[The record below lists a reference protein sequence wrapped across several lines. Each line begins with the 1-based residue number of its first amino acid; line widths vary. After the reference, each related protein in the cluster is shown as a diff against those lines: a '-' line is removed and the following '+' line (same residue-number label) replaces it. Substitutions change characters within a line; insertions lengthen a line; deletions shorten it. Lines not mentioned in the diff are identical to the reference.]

1 MKKRSLRMS
10 LGAAA
15 VRALTARRSAA
26 GLYPAYSESTS
37 FLGPEPTGFQAS
49 HIHVREKRKLSRR
62 LREFFIYS
70 PALGRTVGVR
80 VLLPGI
86 PQEEAVPLFLFH
98 GGGDDFRS
106 WTDLGRAELHTRDS
120 RFLVVMPDA
129 GSAVY
134 SRHEIAADHVE
145 DWPEFHTRELPEL
158 ISDLYSTTSELR
170 VAAGLSMGGYGAM
183 KYSAWRPDLYAAAA
197 AFSSPLIPQAAPPL
211 FEILTMR
218 AGAEADSLFG
228 SYKDGDARWAANSP
242 YDLAENLRGLDIWLS
257 AGSGTPDAAEQTDD
271 SADTME
277 AHLHN
282 HGGRFAARLNNLGIK
297 HVWAPRDTGMHNW
310 FAWQRELKAWLRH
323 AHDSGL
329 DRRPDPE
336 AGVDP
341 RPRFW
346 KQVADGAP
354 FSFISGLPVFGIYG
368 WKVEISR
375 RRPQM
380 VTFGDVTPN
389 GFTLNGAGTFRVT
402 SPPMFIPGAE
412 AAITVR
418 SPLGVNP
425 YTTTADGRGSIS
437 ITGQMG
443 AALHDP
449 FVPGSRT
456 KHFRTWGQSAVT
468 EVIIR
473 GRRKNSEKSE
483 TMDDSDH
490 ESRQSSKGG
499 RRTAKG
505 T

>member
-1 MKKRSLRMS
+1 MVKRSLRMS
-10 LGAAA
+10 VGARA

-37 FLGPEPTGFQAS
+37 FLGPEPTGFEAA
-49 HIHVREKRKLSRR
+49 HVHVREKRKLSRR
-62 LREFFIYS
+62 LREFFVYS

-86 PQEEAVPLFLFH
+86 PQEHAVPLFLFH

-106 WTDLGRAELHTRDS
+106 WTDLGRAELHTRGS

-129 GSAVY
+129 GAAVY
-134 SRHEIAADHVE
+134 SRHELAPGEVE
-145 DWPEFHTRELPEL
+145 DWPEFHVRELPML
-158 ISDLYSTTSELR
+158 IGDLYSTCPELR

-183 KYSAWRPDLYAAAA
+183 KYAAWRPDLYAAAA

-211 FEILTMR
+211 FEILALR
-218 AGAEADSLFG
+218 AGAPADSLFG
-228 SYKDGDARWAANSP
+228 SFKDGDARWEANSP

-257 AGSGTPDAAEQTDD
+257 AGSGTPDDAENSSE
-271 SADTME
+271 SADVME

-282 HGGRFAARLNNLGIK
+282 HGGRFAERLGELGIK
-297 HVWAPRDTGMHNW
+297 HAWAPRETGMHNW
-310 FAWQRELKAWLRH
+310 FAWQRELKAWLAH
-323 AHDSGL
+323 ATQADL
-329 DRRPDPE
+329 DRSPTGTPSR
-336 AGVDP
+336 DP

-346 KQVADGAP
+346 TSVADGAP
-354 FSFISGLPVFGIYG
+354 FTFISGLPVFEIYG

-375 RRPQM
+375 RRPQI
-380 VTFGDVTPN
+380 VTFGDVSPS

-402 SPPMFIPGAE
+402 SPPMFMPGAE
-412 AAITVR
+412 ASITVR

-425 YTTTADGRGSIS
+425 YTTRADASGAIS

-449 FVPGSRT
+449 IVPGNRT
-456 KHFRTWGQSAVT
+456 KHFRTWGQAAVT

-473 GRRKNSEKSE
+473 GQRK
-483 TMDDSDH
+483 DSDKSATM
-490 ESRQSSKGG
+490 ERSRKPKKLPKGG
-499 RRTAKG
+499 G
-505 T
+505 